1 MSSPAQLLLVRRL
14 LKTHQIVRPP
24 LQNTEKY
31 GRNCNPGA
39 TRILPAGVPD
49 EAQIARVP
57 ELARQSREWVCGMKT
72 ETPTTTNAGAL
83 ECLRVIPPGK
93 KGERRGSCAS
103 CGLHLWSEG
112 GYRIPGIQGL
122 FCSLLCMECA
132 IAEKT
137 GQTKKIPGAPI
148 GNGARLLAYLKT
160 EAPQVYAKLTAAMPM
175 SSRKSCLECGVPLDH
190 KQSGARFCSNVH
202 RMRFRKKSA

>member
-1 MSSPAQLLLVRRL
+1 
-14 LKTHQIVRPP
+14 
-24 LQNTEKY
+24 
-31 GRNCNPGA
+31 
-39 TRILPAGVPD
+39 
-49 EAQIARVP
+49 
-57 ELARQSREWVCGMKT
+57 MKT
-72 ETPTTTNAGAL
+72 ETPTTTSAGVL
-83 ECLRVIPPGK
+83 ESLRVIPPGK
-93 KGERRGSCAS
+93 KGEHRGSCAS

-112 GYRIPGIQGL
+112 GYRVPGLQGL

-175 SSRKSCLECGVPLDH
+175 SSRKSCLECGVPLDG
-190 KQSGARFCSNVH
+190 KQNGAQFCSDVH
-202 RMRFRKKSA
+202 RMRFRRSETAQKNQNRANTPIAKQGLTNAQNGWSTDTLTRAAETLEMPVSAISAQEVR